1 MQAKNLEFLRKAV
14 QAAFLVSPSVLNYTP
29 PPSSVASGEHRSQP
43 EDPLDMFIMGHLIP
57 AGTGFPEHRQ
67 LKLVEKGEPVGAP
80 VMEDAE
86 PQPAIG

>member
-1 MQAKNLEFLRKAV
+1 MNEHSWRE
-14 QAAFLVSPSVLNYTP
+14 LVGEERPVGFDQVAIGIA
-29 PPSSVASGEHRSQP
+29 SS
-43 EDPLDMFIMGHLIP
+43 DTMGHLIP

-80 VMEDAE
+80 VMEEAE